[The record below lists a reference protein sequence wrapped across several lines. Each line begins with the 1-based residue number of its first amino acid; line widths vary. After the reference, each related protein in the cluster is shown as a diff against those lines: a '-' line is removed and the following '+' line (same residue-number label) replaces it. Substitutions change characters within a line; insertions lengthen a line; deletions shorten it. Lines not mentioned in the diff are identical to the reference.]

1 MTEDEVLAASLEA
14 LGLSIYLSR
23 NIDDAVFDAYV
34 DLCRETGKIPTQNS
48 VADRVKVQQ
57 SVVSRACSNLVKAGR
72 MRLIHEA
79 GRKPGY
85 VPLVAKAA

>member
-14 LGLSIYLSR
+14 LGLSIYSSR
-23 NIDDAVFDAYV
+23 NIEDAVFDAYV
-34 DLCRETGKIPTQNS
+34 DICRETRKIPTQTA
-48 VADRVKVQQ
+48 VAERVGVEQ
-57 SVVSRACSNLVKAGR
+57 SVVSRTCARLAKAGR
-72 MRLIHEA
+72 MRLVQEA